1 MSLWGTP
8 PKKSQI
14 LEHVLLGRMK
24 LMTHSQIL
32 KNVGEFMGAPPK
44 KHKSLSISFGE
55 KAYGAFTNTENVGGR
70 LNNL

>member
-1 MSLWGTP
+1 
-8 PKKSQI
+8 
-14 LEHVLLGRMK
+14 MK